1 MKKLPCKSVRKVE
14 EDPTKKPKMK
24 FNTRYH
30 LRQKARH
37 TSINTEKD
45 ERRDNRINTEL
56 VNSQTFHDNTM
67 TDE

>member
-1 MKKLPCKSVRKVE
+1 MKKLPCKSVRKIE

-24 FNTRYH
+24 FNTNYH
-30 LRQKARH
+30 LRKKAPH
-37 TSINTEKD
+37 TSINTEKG

-56 VNSQTFHDNTM
+56 VNPQTFHDNKM

>member
-1 MKKLPCKSVRKVE
+1 
-14 EDPTKKPKMK
+14 MK
-24 FNTRYH
+24 FNTKYH